1 MRGIVPSARCIN
13 TEFFEAGFARRLW
26 RGTFPFA
33 GGRSIWKLCR
43 PRRTR
48 FSENMTLRPSRRP
61 IRTALHVSKT
71 RTPGKM
77 TATRPQ
83 RNVRRPPAEI
93 SAASRRRSG
102 RENLYFPY
110 PVRWERCGLER
121 RQIHPATLRR
131 ATVGEILTYTVC
143 GNGFLHHMVRNLV
156 GTFVEVGRGRLA
168 AAEMSRIL
176 ESRNRA
182 QAGPTAVASGLCL
195 MKVLY

>member
-33 GGRSIWKLCR
+33 GGRSIWKLCT

-102 RENLYFPY
+102 RANLYFPY
-110 PVRWERCGLER
+110 PVRWEAMRIGA
-121 RQIHPATLRR
+121 QADSSSDATASDR
-131 ATVGEILTYTVC
+131 GEILTYTVC